1 MFWEN
6 FYALCSM
13 HNKKPNPVA
22 KELGYSSATVTKW
35 KNGTSP
41 NLSAAADI
49 ANYFHVTIDELL
61 HGRSSKCY
69 RCGYEYNHSNA
80 TYCTKCGNILNDN
93 FCTNP
98 DCDSDGKLNTPPT
111 LLSPESEYCP
121 YCGSESTYK
130 KEGLFSLPWN
140 QDVSTPNIKIDLK
153 LYEYIQKLSSDDQK
167 ELIGYVKR
175 MIEESVAADQKY
187 LDSQGKSQPSS
198 GTGGGTVAV

>member
-1 MFWEN
+1 MFWDN
-6 FYALCSM
+6 FYALCSL

-61 HGRSSKCY
+61 NGRFSKCY
-69 RCGYEYNHSNA
+69 RCGYEYNPNNA
-80 TYCTKCGNILNDN
+80 TYCKKCGKILNDN

-98 DCDSDGKLNTPPT
+98 DCDADGRNNSGGAT
-111 LLSPESEYCP
+111 LLSSDCEYCP

-130 KEGLFSLPWN
+130 TEGLFENKSIKFKEHISKNDMLWISL
-140 QDVSTPNIKIDLK
+140 LH
-153 LYEYIQKLSSDDQK
+153 KLSYEKQCEVK
-167 ELIGYVKR
+167 GYINR
-175 MIEESVAADQKY
+175 ILDEAVAADES
-187 LDSQGKSQPSS
+187 LEET
-198 GTGGGTVAV
+198 GTYSPK